1 MRSYLCYLAKHSH
14 LVWHFENQQ
23 NLLNHSILFQY
34 SLVWKRLETVK
45 YVLNLGLSVRWLNGV
60 GIDFIIIFQQNPWFK
75 TNLEL
80 PLNII
85 YGPVYNLL
93 EDQQEIIDVV
103 NLWENLLLKTFIK
116 NDEMC
121 IKKIIIKTL
130 LETQNDRCRSY

>member
-1 MRSYLCYLAKHSH
+1 M
-14 LVWHFENQQ
+14 
-23 NLLNHSILFQY
+23 
-34 SLVWKRLETVK
+34 
-45 YVLNLGLSVRWLNGV
+45 
-60 GIDFIIIFQQNPWFK
+60 
-75 TNLEL
+75 EL